1 MRVDGDIRVRFG
13 DFELDSRSGKLFREG
28 RPVKI
33 QPQPLR
39 VLGILAERPGEI
51 VSREHLRDRIWGDAT
66 FVEFDQ
72 GLNYCIRQI
81 RIALRDEASEPAYI
95 ETLPKQGYRFI
106 ASIASQPLVEE
117 NNGNGNYASPPVD
130 AQTVDTP
137 ARRRLK
143 PAFALPAGLVV
154 LGIIAGGV
162 WLHQRSTR
170 QHWARDVAIPEV
182 ARLTG
187 ESKPLAAYQLM
198 RQAEQELPTD
208 PQLAAIEQAAT
219 RWVSI
224 DSAPAGAQVEIQDYL
239 SPGGAWFSLG
249 STPLVD
255 IKIPNGYF
263 RWKLSKAGFTDLIL
277 APVTARA
284 MHFQFEAPGAA
295 SGGMVQI
302 PAGPFGNMID
312 FVGWFVYNLPAYKI
326 DRLEVTNQQYQ
337 EFMDQ
342 GGYAKREYWKQ
353 KFVKDSKELPW
364 EQAMELFR
372 DSTDRP
378 GPATWEGGHFPAG
391 QADYPVSGV
400 SWYEASAY
408 AAFAHKSLPAMAQWY
423 KAAAPPDLV
432 RFSIL
437 QSNFGGHGPMRVG
450 ASNAVG
456 PYGTYDMAGN
466 VREWVSNAIDGDR
479 RFILG
484 GAWRTQTYQAFDPE
498 ALPPFDRSPLNGF
511 RCVVNTAALP
521 AAVTAPVVRQ
531 ARDFSKAKPASD
543 EVFQA
548 YKSMYA
554 YDHTPLNARNE
565 GVVEDTSD
573 WTKEKITIDS
583 GNGRERLPLYLYLPK
598 NVRAPFQTVLFFPS
612 ARVEFMPSSQNLGDL
627 QFVDYIIKSGR
638 ALLYPIYS
646 GTYERRGRHGLPGSV
661 EDRELIMVQS
671 KEVRRAVDFLET
683 RPEIDKARLGY
694 LGVSAGTAYGVIYT
708 ALEERLKAIVFLD
721 GGFFLGPVARGRD
734 QVDFAPRI
742 KQPVLMVNGRYD
754 FTFSPERAQIPLF
767 NMLGTPPADKKRV
780 VFDTPHD
787 ISQEK
792 GQLSRE
798 VLAWLDRYLGRVN

>member
-1 MRVDGDIRVRFG
+1 MRVDGDVRLRFG
-13 DFELDSRSGKLFREG
+13 NYEIDSRAGRLLRGG

-51 VSREHLRDRIWGDAT
+51 VSREQLRDRIWGDAT

-81 RIALRDEASEPAYI
+81 RIALRDEAFEPVYI

-106 ASIASQPLVEE
+106 APMIASPTLEQK
-117 NNGNGNYASPPVD
+117 NGNTNHVSLPLAAEPTNV
-130 AQTVDTP
+130 P
-137 ARRRLK
+137 ARRLVRPVFVL
-143 PAFALPAGLVV
+143 AAALVV
-154 LGIIAGGV
+154 LAIIAGGI
-162 WLHQRSTR
+162 WLHQRSER
-170 QHWARDVAIPEV
+170 QRWAREVAIPEI
-182 ARLTG
+182 ARLNG
-187 ESKPLAAYQLM
+187 ESKSVAAYRLM
-198 RQAEQELPTD
+198 QQAEQELPGD
-208 PQLAAIEQAAT
+208 PQLASMQAST
-219 RWVSI
+219 RLVSVE
-224 DSAPAGAQVEIQDYL
+224 SSPAGARVEIQDYF
-239 SPGGAWFSLG
+239 SPDGGWLSLG
-249 STPLVD
+249 STPLSNVSMPD
-255 IKIPNGYF
+255 GYF
-263 RWKLSKAGFTDLIL
+263 RWKLSKPGFTDLIT
-277 APVTARA
+277 APQTAKS
-284 MHFQFEAPGAA
+284 MHFQLEAPGAA
-295 SGGMVQI
+295 SDGMVAI

-312 FVGWFVYNLPAYKI
+312 FVGWFVYDLPAYRM
-326 DRLEVTNQQYQ
+326 DRFEVTNQQYQ
-337 EFMDQ
+337 DFLDA
-342 GGYAKREYWKQ
+342 GGYSRREYWNE
-353 KFVKDSKELPW
+353 KFVKDGKELSW

-378 GPATWEGGHFPAG
+378 GPATWEGGHFPKG
-391 QADYPVSGV
+391 QTDYPVSGV

-408 AAFAHKSLPAMAQWY
+408 AAFAHKSLAAMAQWY
-423 KAAAPPDLV
+423 RAAPPELA
-432 RFSIL
+432 RFSIN
-437 QSNFGGHGPMRVG
+437 QSNFGGHGPMPVG

-456 PYGTYDMAGN
+456 PYGTYDMVGN
-466 VREWVSNAIDGDR
+466 VREWVLNAIDGDR

-511 RCVVNTAALP
+511 RCVVNSAALP

-531 ARDFSKAKPASD
+531 TRDFTKAKPASD

-554 YDHTPLNARNE
+554 YDQSPLNVKSE
-565 GVVEDTSD
+565 GVVENTSD

-583 GNGRERLPLYLYLPK
+583 GDGHERLPLYLFLPK
-598 NVRAPFQTVLFFPS
+598 NVHPPFQTVVFFPS
-612 ARVEFMPSSQNLGDL
+612 ARVEFMPSSQRLGDL
-627 QFVDYIIKSGR
+627 QFVDYIIRSGR

-646 GTYERRGRHGLPGSV
+646 GTYERRGRHSLPGSV
-661 EDRELIMVQS
+661 EDRELIIVQS

-683 RPEIDKARLGY
+683 RPEIDEARLGY

-708 ALEERLKAIVFLD
+708 ALEDRFKAIVFLD

-742 KQPVLMVNGRYD
+742 KKPVLMVNGRYD
-754 FTFSPERAQIPLF
+754 FTFSPERSQIPLF
-767 NMLGTPPADKKRV
+767 NMLGTPPADRKRV

-792 GQLSRE
+792 AQLSRE
-798 VLAWLDRYLGRVN
+798 VLAWLDKYLGRVE